1 MVQQVKFQ
9 LWREQI
15 SKKIQE
21 VVSRLKSK
29 RALLGVDA
37 GILIAFFTITMLVI
51 YLAAPVIMSTLF
63 DVIIG
68 GPQGIYSY
76 LIELPLITEPPSTG
90 GTIGQQ
96 LGVPMTRVF
105 GLMQTIALAM
115 FAVVLIIAAICYALE
130 NFRVVSEGTAANI
143 IMNSVF
149 TLILIFACQ
158 YIYNAVAGSI
168 NIFTGWPDVGGSGL
182 LIPSNNA
189 IDIIVGYA
197 TGGIGTVPLPNLDPF
212 TGFFFSGILIML
224 VASILMLTLVMGITR
239 LFFVGVLAAVLPLL
253 LVLRLIPFTKH
264 FADTLIQDLIGFM
277 FASIMA
283 SIVLLFGYQIL
294 ISTSLNPLTQILIAI
309 ITLFAAAYMSTTFV
323 GKFGAMG
330 MAAANV
336 IGGAVNSAAGA
347 AMGLAGGAL
356 LGGGAGMA
364 SRLGSLS
371 GKGLSKT
378 EMLNQAGE
386 GFVSGATPGAITGF
400 FGGSSGGGGAGMRGS
415 VGGSGIR
422 GMGYMV
428 VGTMN
433 RQKAPA
439 QEFLANRAGSTL
451 SATLYKNS
459 SGDILPTATPE
470 SSAYFMEELNKKS
483 AEDVY
488 TSYVAGNYPE
498 IAENIKEQKTA
509 GLEIKRHL
517 QSLPNEVA
525 FSNWQRAQTQG
536 NLSKEGR
543 QAFYQNARDEVGAS
557 RETVTAIQK
566 GIYTPNLEALD
577 NSPRFALD
585 TFNTGTVTSKGAVAN
600 AKIFEGIKQLGIS
613 PRDQEADHLAT
624 IAFHTATPD
633 ELGQQLALSSG
644 VKMTQKE
651 QRTYGYAMTKIRN
664 VIIARNPT
672 LASNVAYYT
681 MGNGQNQFVPLM
693 SNETFTTTAVKN
705 MESQNTSAWFANTL
719 NIKQTHLPKTE
730 NLFKNQP
737 NTTTNNST
745 QLSVEPLSTNH
756 TVVSKQPK
764 NKPIDWTELQK
775 RSYYEEKKN
784 L

>member
-1 MVQQVKFQ
+1 VKFQ
-9 LWREQI
+9 FWREQI
-15 SKKIQE
+15 SKKLQKTADRI
-21 VVSRLKSK
+21 KSK

-51 YLAAPVIMSTLF
+51 YLAAPIIMSTLF
-63 DVIIG
+63 DIIIG

-76 LIELPLITEPPSTG
+76 LIELPLIAEPPNTG

-96 LGVPMTRVF
+96 LGIPMVRVF

-115 FAVVLIIAAICYALE
+115 FAVVLIVAAICYALE

-158 YIYNAVAGSI
+158 YIYNAAAGAI

-189 IDIIVGYA
+189 IDILVGYA

-239 LFFVGVLAAVLPLL
+239 LFFAGVLAAVLPLL

-294 ISTSLNPLTQILIAI
+294 ISTSLNPLTQMLIAI
-309 ITLFAAAYMSTTFV
+309 ITLFAAAYMSTTFA
-323 GKFGAMG
+323 GKFGALG
-330 MAAANV
+330 MSAANV
-336 IGGAVNSAAGA
+336 IGGAVSSAAGA

-356 LGGGAGMA
+356 LGGGAGMT
-364 SRLGSLS
+364 SRLSSLR

-378 EMLNQAGE
+378 EMLGQAGA
-386 GFVSGATPGAITGF
+386 GFVSGATPGAVSGF
-400 FGGSSGGGGAGMRGS
+400 FGGGIGGGGGGMRMTSMGR
-415 VGGSGIR
+415 GGGMR

-451 SATLYKNS
+451 TAAMYKNS
-459 SGDILPTATPE
+459 TGDVLPTATPE
-470 SSAYFMEELNKKS
+470 ASAFFMEELNKKS
-483 AEDVY
+483 SEDIY
-488 TSYVAGNYPE
+488 NGYVATNYPE
-498 IAENIKEQKTA
+498 IAENLKDTRAA
-509 GLEIKRHL
+509 GSEVKRHL
-517 QSLPNEVA
+517 QTLPSEIA
-525 FSNWQRAQTQG
+525 YSNWQRAQ
-536 NLSKEGR
+536 NHKSLPKEGR
-543 QAFYQNARDEVGAS
+543 TTFYQNARDQIGEN

-577 NSPRFALD
+577 TFPRFALD
-585 TFNTGTVTSKGAVAN
+585 TFNVGTVTQKGAVAN
-600 AKIFEGIKQLGIS
+600 AKLFAAVKQLDPPKNPRSIS
-613 PRDQEADHLAT
+613 YLAENEFRK
-624 IAFHTATPD
+624 ASPNV
-633 ELGQQLALSSG
+633 LGQKLSHAAG
-644 VKMTQKE
+644 VKMTEKE
-651 QRTYGYAMTKIRN
+651 QNTYGYAMAKVRD
-664 VIIARNPT
+664 VVVKRNPT
-672 LASNVAYYT
+672 LANNIAHYT
-681 MGNGQNQFVPLM
+681 MGNGKNQLTYLM
-693 SNETFTTTAVKN
+693 NDEKFTEKALKD
-705 MESQNTSAWFANTL
+705 MESHETSAWLTNTL
-719 NIKQTHLPKTE
+719 NLKQRKEFSVENIFKIKQNQTVDTE
-730 NLFKNQP
+730 NRSTR
-737 NTTTNNST
+737 NT
-745 QLSVEPLSTNH
+745 PLQVISPP
-756 TVVSKQPK
+756 KQPTK
-764 NKPIDWTELQK
+764 TKPVDLLTMQK
-775 RSYYEEKKN
+775 TGGEGEKQQW
-784 L
+784 

>member
-1 MVQQVKFQ
+1 VKFQ
-9 LWREQI
+9 FWREQI
-15 SKKIQE
+15 SKKLQKTADRI
-21 VVSRLKSK
+21 KSK

-51 YLAAPVIMSTLF
+51 YLAAPIIMSTLF
-63 DVIIG
+63 DIIIG

-76 LIELPLITEPPSTG
+76 LIELPLIAEPPNTG

-96 LGVPMTRVF
+96 LGIPMVRVF

-115 FAVVLIIAAICYALE
+115 FAVVLIVAAICYALE

-158 YIYNAVAGSI
+158 YIYNAAAGAI

-189 IDIIVGYA
+189 IDILVGYA

-239 LFFVGVLAAVLPLL
+239 LFFTGVLAAVLPLL

-309 ITLFAAAYMSTTFV
+309 ITLFAAAYMSTTFA
-323 GKFGAMG
+323 GKFGALG
-330 MAAANV
+330 MSAANV
-336 IGGAVNSAAGA
+336 IGGAVSSAAGA

-364 SRLGSLS
+364 SRLSSLR

-378 EMLNQAGE
+378 EMLGQAGE
-386 GFVSGATPGAITGF
+386 GFVSGATPGVVSGF
-400 FGGSSGGGGAGMRGS
+400 FGGGLGGGGGGMRVASIGRGGGMRG
-415 VGGSGIR
+415 
-422 GMGYMV
+422 MGCMV

-433 RQKAPA
+433 RQKIPA
-439 QEFLANRAGSTL
+439 QEFLSNRAGSTL

-459 SGDILPTATPE
+459 TGDVLPTATPQA
-470 SSAYFMEELNKKS
+470 STLFMEELNKKS
-483 AEDVY
+483 NEDIY
-488 TSYVAGNYPE
+488 NGYVATNYSE
-498 IAENIKEQKTA
+498 IAENLRDTKAA
-509 GLEIKRHL
+509 GSEVKRHL
-517 QSLPNEVA
+517 QTLPPEIA
-525 FSNWQRAQTQG
+525 YSNWQRAQ
-536 NLSKEGR
+536 NHKSLPKEGR
-543 QAFYQNARDEVGAS
+543 ATFYQNARDQIGEN

-577 NSPRFALD
+577 TFPRFSLD
-585 TFNTGTVTSKGAVAN
+585 TFNVGTVTQKGAIAN
-600 AKIFEGIKQLGIS
+600 AKIFAGIQQLGI
-613 PRDQEADHLAT
+613 QENRQNDNQQRAETAFYNASADV
-624 IAFHTATPD
+624 
-633 ELGQQLALSSG
+633 LGKNLSQISG
-644 VKMTQKE
+644 VKLTPKE
-651 QRTYGYAMTKIRN
+651 QKTYGCAMTKIRDTI
-664 VIIARNPT
+664 VKRNPT
-672 LASNVAYYT
+672 LA
-681 MGNGQNQFVPLM
+681 QNMAHYIIGDGKSQFTTLM
-693 SNETFTTTAVKN
+693 ADETFTTHAIKN
-705 MESQNTSAWFANTL
+705 METQKTSAWFANTL
-719 NIKQTHLPKTE
+719 NMKQKDILSPE
-730 NLFKNQP
+730 NLFKTEP
-737 NTTTNNST
+737 KTTSTDNTTP
-745 QLSVEPLSTNH
+745 SVRNTPPQIISP
-756 TVVSKQPK
+756 KQPR
-764 NKPIDWTELQK
+764 NRPTELSEMQK
-775 RSYYEEKKN
+775 TEYEKGKQQW
-784 L
+784 

>member
-1 MVQQVKFQ
+1 MKFQ
-9 LWREQI
+9 FWREQI
-15 SKKIQE
+15 SKKLQKTADRI
-21 VVSRLKSK
+21 KSK

-51 YLAAPVIMSTLF
+51 YLAAPIIMSTLF
-63 DVIIG
+63 DIIIG

-76 LIELPLITEPPSTG
+76 LIELPLIAEPPNTG

-96 LGVPMTRVF
+96 LGIPMVRVF

-115 FAVVLIIAAICYALE
+115 FAVVLIVAAICYALE

-158 YIYNAVAGSI
+158 YIYNAAAGAI

-189 IDIIVGYA
+189 IDILVGYA

-239 LFFVGVLAAVLPLL
+239 LFFAGVLAAVLPLL

-309 ITLFAAAYMSTTFV
+309 ITLFAAAYMSTTFA
-323 GKFGAMG
+323 GKFGALG
-330 MAAANV
+330 MSAANV
-336 IGGAVNSAAGA
+336 IGGAVSSAAGA

-356 LGGGAGMA
+356 LGGGAGMT
-364 SRLGSLS
+364 SRLSSLR

-378 EMLNQAGE
+378 EMLGQAGA
-386 GFVSGATPGAITGF
+386 GFVSGATPGAVSGF
-400 FGGSSGGGGAGMRGS
+400 FGGGIGGGGGGMRMTSMGR
-415 VGGSGIR
+415 GGGMR

-451 SATLYKNS
+451 TAAMYKNS
-459 SGDILPTATPE
+459 TGDVLPTATPE
-470 SSAYFMEELNKKS
+470 ASAFFMEELNKKS
-483 AEDVY
+483 SEDIY
-488 TSYVAGNYPE
+488 NGYVATNYPE
-498 IAENIKEQKTA
+498 IAENLKDTRAA
-509 GLEIKRHL
+509 GSEVKRHL
-517 QSLPNEVA
+517 QTLPSEIA
-525 FSNWQRAQTQG
+525 YSNWQRAQ
-536 NLSKEGR
+536 NHKSLPKEGR
-543 QAFYQNARDEVGAS
+543 TTFYQNARDQIGEN

-577 NSPRFALD
+577 TFPRFALD
-585 TFNTGTVTSKGAVAN
+585 TFNVGTVTQKGAVAN
-600 AKIFEGIKQLGIS
+600 AKLFAAVKQLDPPKNPRSIS
-613 PRDQEADHLAT
+613 YLAENEFRK
-624 IAFHTATPD
+624 ASPNV
-633 ELGQQLALSSG
+633 LGQKLSHAAG
-644 VKMTQKE
+644 VKMTEKE
-651 QRTYGYAMTKIRN
+651 QNTYGYAMTKVRD
-664 VIIARNPT
+664 VVVKRNPT
-672 LASNVAYYT
+672 LANNIAHYT
-681 MGNGQNQFVPLM
+681 MGNGKNQLTYLM
-693 SNETFTTTAVKN
+693 NDEKFTEKALKD
-705 MESQNTSAWFANTL
+705 MESHETSAWLTNTL
-719 NIKQTHLPKTE
+719 NLKQRKEFSVENIFKIKQNQTVDTE
-730 NLFKNQP
+730 NRSTR
-737 NTTTNNST
+737 NT
-745 QLSVEPLSTNH
+745 PLQVISPP
-756 TVVSKQPK
+756 KQPTK
-764 NKPIDWTELQK
+764 TKPVDLLTMQK
-775 RSYYEEKKN
+775 TGGEGEKQQW
-784 L
+784 

>member
-1 MVQQVKFQ
+1 VKFQ
-9 LWREQI
+9 FWREQI
-15 SKKIQE
+15 SKKLQKTADRI
-21 VVSRLKSK
+21 KSK

-51 YLAAPVIMSTLF
+51 YLAAPIIMSTLF
-63 DVIIG
+63 DIIIG

-76 LIELPLITEPPSTG
+76 LIELPLIAEPPNTG

-96 LGVPMTRVF
+96 LGIPMVRVF

-115 FAVVLIIAAICYALE
+115 FAVVLIVAAICYALE

-158 YIYNAVAGSI
+158 YIYNAAAGAI

-189 IDIIVGYA
+189 IDILVGYA

-239 LFFVGVLAAVLPLL
+239 LFFAGVLAAVLPLL

-309 ITLFAAAYMSTTFV
+309 ITLFAAAYMSTTFA
-323 GKFGAMG
+323 GKFGALG
-330 MAAANV
+330 MSAANV
-336 IGGAVNSAAGA
+336 IGGAVSSAAGA

-356 LGGGAGMA
+356 LGGGAGMT
-364 SRLGSLS
+364 SRLSSLR

-378 EMLNQAGE
+378 EMLGQAGA
-386 GFVSGATPGAITGF
+386 GFVSGATPGAVSGF
-400 FGGSSGGGGAGMRGS
+400 FGGGIGGGGGGMRMTSMGR
-415 VGGSGIR
+415 GGGMR

-451 SATLYKNS
+451 TAAMYKNS
-459 SGDILPTATPE
+459 TGDVLPTATPE
-470 SSAYFMEELNKKS
+470 ASAFFMEELNKKS
-483 AEDVY
+483 SEDIY
-488 TSYVAGNYPE
+488 NGYVATNYPE
-498 IAENIKEQKTA
+498 IAENLKDTRAA
-509 GLEIKRHL
+509 GSEVKRHL
-517 QSLPNEVA
+517 QTLPSEIA
-525 FSNWQRAQTQG
+525 YSNWQRAQ
-536 NLSKEGR
+536 NHKSLPKEGR
-543 QAFYQNARDEVGAS
+543 TTFYQNARDQIGEN

-577 NSPRFALD
+577 TFPRFALD
-585 TFNTGTVTSKGAVAN
+585 TFNVGTVTQKGAVAN
-600 AKIFEGIKQLGIS
+600 AKLFAAVKQLDPPKNPRSIS
-613 PRDQEADHLAT
+613 YLAENEFRK
-624 IAFHTATPD
+624 ASPNV
-633 ELGQQLALSSG
+633 LGQKLSHAAG
-644 VKMTQKE
+644 VKMTEKE
-651 QRTYGYAMTKIRN
+651 QNTYGYAMTKVRD
-664 VIIARNPT
+664 VVVKRNPT
-672 LASNVAYYT
+672 LANNIAHYT
-681 MGNGQNQFVPLM
+681 MGNGKNQLTYLM
-693 SNETFTTTAVKN
+693 NDEKFTEKALKD
-705 MESQNTSAWFANTL
+705 MESHETSAWLTNTL
-719 NIKQTHLPKTE
+719 NLKQRKEFSVENIFKIKQNQTVDTE
-730 NLFKNQP
+730 NRSTR
-737 NTTTNNST
+737 NT
-745 QLSVEPLSTNH
+745 PLQVISPP
-756 TVVSKQPK
+756 KQPTK
-764 NKPIDWTELQK
+764 TKPVDLLTMQK
-775 RSYYEEKKN
+775 TGGEGEKQQW
-784 L
+784 